1 MSKLKAATLVSVL
14 LLLISTSSV
23 AQGPCPTSTSTD
35 PNAPL
40 LQRSGDLVCSI
51 PQVYGPGG
59 LVGINKNGPLLPTDT
74 LVNKPHE
81 VHFQAGS
88 LESFTPLNAEIGTQL
103 SQLPLTSP
111 ASGFIFSFNPAL
123 GVVSRTTESF
133 GPILTER
140 AETIGKHKLFVGVSY
155 QFFDFNKVD
164 GVNLKKFGTVFEH
177 EDVPPCKGTLTS
189 TGCNPLLP
197 NNGDPLLENDI
208 VDTANNISLKVH
220 QITAVATFGL
230 TDRLDVSVAV
240 PILDVRMGV
249 SSDATIFSFEPA
261 DPVNIPDGNH
271 QDHQFVDPAPGIN
284 VGHET
289 VIAPDHALF
298 YTARS
303 ASGIG
308 DVIFRGKF
316 QVLKKEKA
324 GLAVGLDLHA
334 PTGDEKNFLGSGAW
348 GARPFVA
355 FSYAGRIEPRAT
367 FGYQR
372 NGDSILAGNIT
383 TFTKDHLPDVLTY
396 SFGADAGITRRF
408 SVSGDFIGQSLLS
421 AKKIVSQTFTDHA
434 GTPHDTIVTSGKQT
448 INQASVA
455 VGGKVNPIGKLLVT
469 LNVLFRVN
477 DAGLHSKPAPLV
489 GVSYTF

>member
-1 MSKLKAATLVSVL
+1 MSKLKVATLVSVL
-14 LLLISTSSV
+14 LLLISTYSV
-23 AQGPCPTSTSTD
+23 AQGPCPTANSTSGGT
-35 PNAPL
+35 PPSA
-40 LQRSGDLVCSI
+40 RSGDLVCLI

-59 LVGINKNGPLLPTDT
+59 LVGINKNGPLFPTDT

-81 VHFQAGS
+81 VHFTASS

-111 ASGFIFSFNPAL
+111 ASGFVFSFNPTL

-164 GVNLKKFGTVFEH
+164 GVSLRNFGTVFQH
-177 EDVPPCKGTLTS
+177 EDVPPCVNGSLTPPCS
-189 TGCNPLLP
+189 PLLP
-197 NNGDPLLENDI
+197 NNGNPLLENDI
-208 VDTANNISLKVH
+208 ISTTNNVSLKVH

-230 TDRLDVSVAV
+230 TNRLDVSVAV
-240 PILDVRMGV
+240 PILDVRMGF
-249 SSDATIFSFEPA
+249 SSDATIVSFEPQ
-261 DPVNIPDGNH
+261 DPSIPAGDH
-271 QDHQFVDPAPGIN
+271 QDHQFAIPTPGFN
-284 VGHET
+284 VAHET
-289 VIAPDHALF
+289 VVAADHALF
-298 YTARS
+298 FNSRTAF
-303 ASGIG
+303 GIG

-316 QVLKKEKA
+316 QVIKKEKV
-324 GLAVGLDLHA
+324 GLAAGVDLHT
-334 PTGDEKNFLGSGAW
+334 PTGDENNFLGSGAW
-348 GARPFVA
+348 GVRPFVA
-355 FSYAGRIEPRAT
+355 VSYAGRVEPHAT

-372 NGDSILAGNIT
+372 NGDSTLAGDIT
-383 TFTKDHLPDVLTY
+383 KFTKGHLPDVVTY

-408 SVSGDFIGQSLLS
+408 SVSGDYIGQSLLS
-421 AKKIVSQTFTDHA
+421 AKRILAASFTDHS
-434 GTPHDTIVTSGKQT
+434 GTSHPTIQTSGKET
-448 INQASVA
+448 INQSSIA
-455 VGGKVNPIGKLLVT
+455 VGGKVNPYGKLLIS